1 VATTEAIKSIRIWI
15 YDLSPGIS
23 YKNFYTYLYASLISI
38 ALFSAMG
45 FLQPYV
51 LNANLGIPRAQ
62 QGLISG
68 NLGVLSEIVTLFLI
82 KPFGSLS
89 DRIGRVPV
97 LIIGVLALGLG
108 YAFYPTADTLNDLY
122 ISRSIWAVG
131 AAAAASTLAAITTD
145 IPQNHCRGKLIG
157 AGNVFNNI
165 GILMVTLG
173 LSQIPLYLMDNGTD
187 ARRAGQVAYWV
198 LSSFCLL
205 STYIFYK
212 GFDGPVLSKPS
223 VSKKDIKFLDLLT
236 NGFMEAK
243 NPRILLAYIVS
254 LTARADLTL
263 KGTYI
268 ALWAVQS
275 GMTQGFSPAK
285 AMQQAGFVFG
295 FMMVIGIITHFSWG
309 FFFDRVNRVT
319 ATAVSMF
326 FGAAGYMSM
335 YFVPS
340 PLDFNYLPFFALLSI
355 GSATSIAVSI
365 GLSGQESS
373 PQNRGSI
380 MGMIGLFGAVGIMIT
395 QFIGGRL
402 FDAWGPSWPFI
413 IVGIFQAF
421 IMIMAIIVR
430 ILAPGG
436 REGKQKLAKNI

>member
-1 VATTEAIKSIRIWI
+1 
-15 YDLSPGIS
+15 
-23 YKNFYTYLYASLISI
+23 
-38 ALFSAMG
+38 
-45 FLQPYV
+45 
-51 LNANLGIPRAQ
+51 
-62 QGLISG
+62 
-68 NLGVLSEIVTLFLI
+68 
-82 KPFGSLS
+82 
-89 DRIGRVPV
+89 
-97 LIIGVLALGLG
+97 
-108 YAFYPTADTLNDLY
+108 
-122 ISRSIWAVG
+122 
-131 AAAAASTLAAITTD
+131 
-145 IPQNHCRGKLIG
+145 
-157 AGNVFNNI
+157 
-165 GILMVTLG
+165 
-173 LSQIPLYLMDNGTD
+173 MDNGTD

-243 NPRILLAYIVS
+243 NPRIMLAYIVS

-421 IMIMAIIVR
+421 IMIIAIIVR

-436 REGKQKLAKNI
+436 KEGKQKLAKNI